1 VFLRKIKSLSK
12 RQAKKTHLDNILRPV
27 FYAWQDFSDR
37 DILRRNECLKDLYK
51 GKRCFLLLTAP
62 SLLEVDPE
70 KLNDE
75 FTFGASHL
83 GCPDLDPR
91 YSSKYGNFLE
101 GIRHW
106 NFPNRYCR
114 VLEQD
119 ADILQL
125 QESSRNRHKWPR
137 FTNLSFFAPRT
148 IHGAAF
154 EGSVYN
160 NRTLAALGRDF
171 WSATIHSFPNTTF
184 LQYVNDLKWFEQENL
199 LENRKVYYV
208 HTQPLRSDAKMKVD
222 LTRRIHGKG
231 SFINMVTAA
240 IYMGFKEIY
249 LCGAGYTYQP
259 MQFFTYYYQPSFPIE
274 FPKEKRNKV
283 IDEIMKIEPVSILR
297 IQEDELSYRPI
308 WVDDRPVSDSHRIM
322 NEFARSVGVMIF
334 NIVPDGFES
343 PIYEKI
349 TWKEVEN
356 NVLS

>member
-1 VFLRKIKSLSK
+1 MLRKIALLSRK
-12 RQAKKTHLDNILRPV
+12 LANKLHLENILRPG

-37 DILRRNECLKDLYK
+37 DILHRNEDLKDLYI

-62 SLLEVDPE
+62 SLIEVDPE

-101 GIRHW
+101 GVRHW
-106 NFPNRYCR
+106 NIPDRYCQ
-114 VLEQD
+114 VLDQNS
-119 ADILQL
+119 DILKV

-137 FTNLSFFAPRT
+137 FRNLAFFAPRT
-148 IHGAAF
+148 IHGAVF

-160 NRTLAALGRDF
+160 DKKLVALGMDF
-171 WSATIHSFPNTTF
+171 WRSTIQSFPNATF
-184 LQYVNDLKWFEQENL
+184 FLTANDRKWYEQVNLFANK
-199 LENRKVYYV
+199 KVYYV
-208 HTQPLRSDAKMKVD
+208 HTQPFRAGSKLEID
-222 LTRRIHGKG
+222 LTHRIHGQG
-231 SFINMVTAA
+231 SIYNMITAA

-259 MQFFTYYYQPSFPIE
+259 MQFFTYYYQPSFPID

-283 IDEIMKIEPVSILR
+283 IDEIKKLEPVSIFKVE
-297 IQEDELSYRPI
+297 QDELSYRPI

-322 NEFARSVGVMIF
+322 NEFAKAVGVKIF
-334 NIVPDGFES
+334 NITPEGFKS
-343 PIYEKI
+343 PIYDKI
-349 TWKEVEN
+349 TWKEVEDN
-356 NVLS
+356 ILS